1 MRLATDHTP
10 KLALMTSGQI
20 AAEPVYRLKRID
32 FFGRKVP
39 VALQNENGPC
49 PLLAIANILLLKKQI
64 ELPEHAP
71 VISQVCMWYVGSLVL
86 CVSST
91 SALSQLVDGFKADRP
106 ACAEPPGVPGS
117 WVFAR
122 CK

>member
-1 MRLATDHTP
+1 MA
-10 KLALMTSGQI
+10 SGQT
-20 AAEPVYRLKRID
+20 AEPVYKLKRID

-71 VISQVCMWYVGSLVL
+71 DISQVCY
-86 CVSST
+86 
-91 SALSQLVDGFKADRP
+91 AD
-106 ACAEPPGVPGS
+106 S
-117 WVFAR
+117 
-122 CK
+122 

>member
-1 MRLATDHTP
+1 MATGH
-10 KLALMTSGQI
+10 I
-20 AAEPVYRLKRID
+20 AADPVYKLKRID

-71 VISQVCMWYVGSLVL
+71 DISQVGNAGSCVL
-86 CVSST
+86 RMSST
-91 SALSQLVDGFKADRP
+91 SALSPP
-106 ACAEPPGVPGS
+106 AS
-117 WVFAR
+117 
-122 CK
+122 